1 VLLIVQTELGRRGLR
16 QREAKPLY
24 YIERANQG
32 TGSVHKCQGDVNE
45 TRKMRIHRDE
55 CRQ

>member
-1 VLLIVQTELGRRGLR
+1 MLLIVQTELGRRGLR